1 MILEFR
7 YPLPKIERG
16 EVLEKRKRGRPKVDT
31 HLTEGHYDNR
41 RKELNYKYMFEGTGV
56 LIDAAEE
63 IPEKHILYEVDH
75 EHFRFKACKTGILE
89 QLGRL
94 RIQDNADL
102 EDCVIVANFAIDA
115 IKAGVGVKE
124 ITVAI
129 RKLRTALKKYSADE
143 ENEFLRME
151 FRRALYELRELGGG

>member
-1 MILEFR
+1 
-7 YPLPKIERG
+7 
-16 EVLEKRKRGRPKVDT
+16 
-31 HLTEGHYDNR
+31 
-41 RKELNYKYMFEGTGV
+41 MFEGVGV
-56 LIDAAEE
+56 LMDAADE
-63 IPEKHILYEVDH
+63 IPERTILYEMDK
-75 EHFRFKACKTGILE
+75 ENRCFKACKTGILE

-94 RIQDNADL
+94 RIQDNAAI
-102 EDCVIVANFAIDA
+102 EDCVIVANYAIDA

-151 FRRALYELRELGGG
+151 FRRALYELRELGGN

>member
-1 MILEFR
+1 M
-7 YPLPKIERG
+7 
-16 EVLEKRKRGRPKVDT
+16 EKRKRGRPKVDT

-41 RKELNYKYMFEGTGV
+41 RKELNYKYMFEGTGI

-94 RIQDNADL
+94 RIQDNAAL
-102 EDCVIVANFAIDA
+102 EDCIIVANFAIDA

-151 FRRALYELRELGGG
+151 IRRALYELRELGGE

>member
-1 MILEFR
+1 M
-7 YPLPKIERG
+7 
-16 EVLEKRKRGRPKVDT
+16 EKRKRGRPKVDT

-56 LIDAAEE
+56 LMDAAEE

-94 RIQDNADL
+94 RIQDNAAL
-102 EDCVIVANFAIDA
+102 EDCVIVANYAIDA
-115 IKAGVGVKE
+115 IKAGVGLKE

-151 FRRALYELRELGGG
+151 FRRALYELRELGGK

>member
-1 MILEFR
+1 M
-7 YPLPKIERG
+7 
-16 EVLEKRKRGRPKVDT
+16 EKRKRGRPKVDT

-41 RKELNYKYMFEGTGV
+41 RKELNYKYMIEGTGV

-89 QLGRL
+89 QIGRL
-94 RIQDNADL
+94 RIQDNAAL
-102 EDCVIVANFAIDA
+102 EDCVIVANYAIDA

-151 FRRALYELRELGGG
+151 FRRALYELRELGGE

>member
-1 MILEFR
+1 M
-7 YPLPKIERG
+7 
-16 EVLEKRKRGRPKVDT
+16 DT

-56 LIDAAEE
+56 LMDAAEE

-94 RIQDNADL
+94 RIQDNAAL
-102 EDCVIVANFAIDA
+102 EDCVIVANYAIDA

-129 RKLRTALKKYSADE
+129 RKLRTGLKKYSADE

-151 FRRALYELRELGGG
+151 FRRALYELRELGGE

>member
-1 MILEFR
+1 M
-7 YPLPKIERG
+7 
-16 EVLEKRKRGRPKVDT
+16 EKRKRGRPKVDT

-41 RKELNYKYMFEGTGV
+41 RKELNYKYMFEGTGI

-94 RIQDNADL
+94 RIQDNANL

>member
-1 MILEFR
+1 M
-7 YPLPKIERG
+7 
-16 EVLEKRKRGRPKVDT
+16 EKRKRGRPKVDT

-56 LIDAAEE
+56 LMDAAEE

-94 RIQDNADL
+94 RIQDNAAL
-102 EDCVIVANFAIDA
+102 EDCVIVANYAIDA
-115 IKAGVGVKE
+115 IKADVGVKE

-129 RKLRTALKKYSADE
+129 RKLRTTLKKYSADE

-151 FRRALYELRELGGG
+151 FRRALYELRELGGN

>member
-1 MILEFR
+1 M
-7 YPLPKIERG
+7 
-16 EVLEKRKRGRPKVDT
+16 EKRKRGRPKVDT

-56 LIDAAEE
+56 LMDAAEE

-89 QLGRL
+89 QIGRL
-94 RIQDNADL
+94 RIQDNAAL
-102 EDCVIVANFAIDA
+102 EDCVIVANYAIDA

-143 ENEFLRME
+143 ENEFLRLE

>member
-1 MILEFR
+1 M
-7 YPLPKIERG
+7 
-16 EVLEKRKRGRPKVDT
+16 EKRKRGRPKVDT

-41 RKELNYKYMFEGTGV
+41 RKELNYKYMFEGVGV
-56 LIDAAEE
+56 LMDAAEE

-94 RIQDNADL
+94 RIQDNAAL
-102 EDCVIVANFAIDA
+102 EDCVIVANYAINA

-124 ITVAI
+124 ITVAS

-151 FRRALYELRELGGG
+151 FRRALYELRELGGE